1 MRARAAGGRASPHT
15 TTAYRHDIAAI
26 ARYLAGEHCDDPLD
40 AIRVSDLTVTTLRN
54 AFADFAETRATS
66 SLARAQATWR
76 GFAGFCTQEGWLP
89 GDPMA
94 AIPRAR
100 PPRGHPKPLKGGEDT
115 AIQLLTTLATGPRT
129 GRNPWRERDLAVVAT
144 LLATGVRSS
153 ELTSLTLGDRYATAG
168 DEYLRVLGKGR
179 KERAVPILPLLSK
192 VLHDYELSREARFPT
207 WRRKYSDALFVNH
220 RNEPLTSAALRWLVQ
235 TALKDAGLSGA
246 PERQAFIHGFRH
258 YAATQLASRGASAT
272 DIQALLGHAS
282 LNTSQLYIAA
292 VGRELRAAVEANPAY
307 EALKDLQHP
316 ATENANG

>member
-1 MRARAAGGRASPHT
+1 MRARAAGGRASRHT
-15 TTAYRHDIAAI
+15 TEAYRRDVAAV
-26 ARYLAGEHCDDPLD
+26 ARCIAGEPCEDPLE
-40 AIRVSDLTVTTLRN
+40 AIRVSDLTVTALRN

-100 PPRGHPKPLKGGEDT
+100 APRGHPKPLKGGEET
-115 AIQLLTTLATGPRT
+115 AAQLLTTLATGPRT
-129 GRNPWRERDLAVVAT
+129 GRDPWRERDLAVVAT
-144 LLATGVRSS
+144 LLTTGVRSS

-179 KERAVPILPLLSK
+179 KERAVPVLPALST
-192 VLHDYELSREARFPT
+192 VLYAYDVSREARFPT
-207 WRRKYSDALFVNH
+207 WRRKYGDVLFVNH
-220 RNEPLTSAALRWLVQ
+220 RNEPLTPAALRWLVR

-246 PERQAFIHGFRH
+246 PERQAFVHGFRH

-282 LNTSQLYIAA
+282 LNTSQLYIAS
-292 VGRELRAAVEANPAY
+292 VGRELRAAVGANPAY
-307 EALKDLQHP
+307 EVLSGLDA
-316 ATENANG
+316 